1 MSSSGSSGGGK
12 VVYVGRLGS
21 RTRERD
27 LEDVFGKYGRL
38 RRLDLK
44 AGYAFLEY
52 DDARDAED
60 AIRSM
65 DGSDLDGSRIVVE
78 PSHRGEGR
86 CFSCGKEGHWARD
99 CHERGSGGGR
109 DGGGRDG
116 GGRDGGRSRGCF
128 VCGELGHFARD
139 CRNGNSRGGGGRY
152 SDRYH
157 PYGRNR
163 RSRSRSRSPR
173 RRHSR
178 SRSRSPRRR
187 HSRSRSHSRS
197 VSRSPRRRDSRSKSR
212 SGSRSPSPK
221 KVSRSRSGSRSP
233 VKDNRS
239 PSPRKGSSPRG
250 SRDRSPSPKKDGS
263 PLKNDAHSRDASP
276 AGQTREPSPP

>member
-163 RSRSRSRSPR
+163 RSRSRSPR

-276 AGQTREPSPP
+276 AGQSRDPSPP